1 VVLSAQASDE
11 SLDLRVMKI
20 FVQESFQLAAGIRKE
35 DLRDKLGRRSRALDI
50 EEDDSDVWLVEQ
62 SEAGYFATGCAGMY
76 LGPRQTGS

>member
-1 VVLSAQASDE
+1 
-11 SLDLRVMKI
+11 MKI

-35 DLRDKLGRRSRALDI
+35 NLCDKLDRRGRALDI